1 LEKMIALIAML
12 DEKKEEA
19 DFLRNEIES
28 LGYQTLVLDIRI
40 REKLKE
46 SPTMTR
52 QDAINSTVEEKI
64 KTVKDFYAAGKLSGI
79 VGIGGVTGTL
89 MGTRIMKSLPF
100 GVPKLAVSSAAAVR
114 AFSSRYIGTADIN
127 LMHSVVEITGLS
139 DILKDV
145 LLRAARGICG
155 MVEGTTNVSIF
166 RPDKDAG
173 PRVALTQ
180 FNMCEICS
188 TTVRK
193 KLEDEGFQVIC
204 FHAVGIGDKAME
216 EIIESGGVFKAVI
229 DLAPGGVGE
238 ELLGSDR
245 AAGPTRL
252 EAAGNAGIPQ
262 IVSLACVNLMSPR
275 KSKYKPEYYSR
286 KKHDYDAS
294 RTFVRL
300 SEEEMVLVA
309 DAMAQKLNKAR
320 GPVKVVIPLGGWSSI
335 DARGTDI
342 YDPDIDRVF
351 VDQIKRQLNS
361 AIEVTEV
368 DADLDTKEFAQA
380 ILKAFHSVV
389 P

>member
-1 LEKMIALIAML
+1 MIALIAML

-28 LGYQTLVLDIRI
+28 LGYKTLVLDIRI

>member
-1 LEKMIALIAML
+1 MIALIAML

>member
-1 LEKMIALIAML
+1 MEKMIALIAML